1 LRGPSPSRA
10 RATPDRALLG
20 THLALHGSF
29 ASQLADGAALASA
42 ASNLPAAAATV
53 PGMPSALWAA
63 ILAIAIGPDIIITGS
78 VASLIARRIARD
90 SGTQLSA
97 WQFSAVGI
105 VLVPLQLAAAT
116 LGLHVTGGL
125 S

>member
-1 LRGPSPSRA
+1 
-10 RATPDRALLG
+10 
-20 THLALHGSF
+20 
-29 ASQLADGAALASA
+29 
-42 ASNLPAAAATV
+42 
-53 PGMPSALWAA
+53 MPSALWAA
-63 ILAIAIGPDIIITGS
+63 ILAITIGPDIIITGS